1 MPIEI
6 RELIVE
12 SQPAQEA
19 GPPPHA
25 PAGPA
30 ESSSPATRPGE
41 MARLLRSFA
50 VRADRLR
57 AD

>member
-12 SQPAQEA
+12 SQPSEEA

-25 PAGPA
+25 PAGQT
-30 ESSSPATRPGE
+30 ESASPETRSGDV
-41 MARLLRSFA
+41 ARLLRNSA

>member
-12 SQPAQEA
+12 SQPAPEA
-19 GPPPHA
+19 GPAPHA
-25 PAGPA
+25 PPEPA
-30 ESSSPATRPGE
+30 APQTRSGDV
-41 MARLLRSFA
+41 ARFLRSTA

>member
-12 SQPAQEA
+12 SQTAEEA
-19 GPPPHA
+19 GPPHA

-30 ESSSPATRPGE
+30 ESASPETRSGDV
-41 MARLLRSFA
+41 ARFLRSSA